1 MAKGYAQASYGL
13 SVAFGFVG
21 CVLGCWFVGR
31 LLDDWLG
38 TEPWM
43 QVVGAVLGWV
53 LGVVVVVH
61 ASKRVERQ
69 GFD

>member
-13 SVAFGFVG
+13 SVAFGFVAS
-21 CVLGCWFVGR
+21 VVGCWFVGR

-38 TEPWM
+38 TEPWI
-43 QVVGAVLGWV
+43 QVVMATIGWV
-53 LGVVVVVH
+53 IGVVVVVY
-61 ASKRVERQ
+61 ASKRIERR